1 MRYTKHLFTRIFHR
15 CAAPVG
21 IAFLYTGFAAL
32 GGCADET
39 GKEGILPP
47 SGDRIPLAIE
57 VKADGFAGQPDDSPH
72 IRSTEQSNYDTYF
85 EPGDSLGLFAVK
97 NIGTAD
103 ASMMDGIDNT
113 KMIFFGAEAADLN
126 PTWQP
131 EDASVTLYYS
141 ADVTYIAYYPYK
153 NGITIDPTQSADA
166 IRASFAEKT
175 ELQPS
180 ADQSTAEGYATSDL
194 MTAGGKA
201 VDTTDPAKKKL
212 TLSLTHSYSLLVVKT
227 NRKTA
232 KYVAPDGAFKYHSGV
247 TAISVDTDSKDLT
260 MWGIKAFKTEDGV
273 FRAIIKDVSGTI
285 SGSYST
291 GGMLIKYNQS
301 PTGLANLKKGKVYEC
316 TVNTPMSGTAGTKT
330 RALQV
335 GDFFFE
341 GGTIWPGG
349 LDGVEEPQP
358 PGTNDDGSIGVV
370 FWARNP
376 AVGNEYGFKGDPMLG
391 TDYPQCKNGLVLY
404 KQTMTITR
412 WDADTSY
419 SVDYWMKNTNPYP
432 GITFD
437 ITRQDVCQG
446 YSSTKAMKKFLT
458 DNPYGVTEFSV
469 IHALGSKNI
478 EGTSGFYI
486 PSLAEAS
493 LIMHGE
499 NNNSGT
505 AGRDLMNR
513 QLKKLKYGSVISP
526 TDELDAFWTS
536 TEQTGSEQERD
547 VMIIDNTN
555 GAQTPINKQ
564 SLKSVRAVFAF

>member
-1 MRYTKHLFTRIFHR
+1 MKYTKHLFTRFFHR
-15 CAAPVG
+15 CAVPVG
-21 IAFLYTGFAAL
+21 IAFLCTGFAVL

-39 GKEGILPP
+39 GEAGSLPP
-47 SGDRIPLAIE
+47 SGGRIPLAIE
-57 VKADGFAGQPDDSPH
+57 ITADGFTVQSDNSPH
-72 IRSTEQSNYDTYF
+72 TRVVEVDYDTNF
-85 EPGDSLGLFAVK
+85 TGGEALGLFAVK
-97 NIGTAD
+97 GIGTAD
-103 ASMMDGIDNT
+103 ATIMDGIDNA
-113 KMIFFGAEAADLN
+113 KMIFFQPEEASLN
-126 PTWQP
+126 PTWRP
-131 EDASVTLYYS
+131 EDASVTLYYH

-153 NGITIDPTQSADA
+153 DGITIDPKQSADA

-180 ADQSTAEGYATSDL
+180 VDQSSVDGYNASDL
-194 MTAGGKA
+194 MTASNKA
-201 VDTTDPAKKKL
+201 VDTADPAKKKL
-212 TLSLTHSYSLLVVKT
+212 SLSLTHSYSLLVMKT

-232 KYVAPDGAFKYHSGV
+232 KYVAPDGAFKYHSRV
-247 TAISVDTDSKDLT
+247 TAISADTDSKDLT
-260 MWGIKAFKTEDGV
+260 VWGIKAFKTEDGV
-273 FRAIIKDVSGTI
+273 FRAIVKDVSGTI

-291 GGMLIKYNQS
+291 GALIIKYNQS

-341 GGTIWPGG
+341 DGTIWPGG

-358 PGTNDDGSIGVV
+358 PKANNDGSVGVV

-404 KQTMTITR
+404 KQTITITK
-412 WDADTSY
+412 WDSGSGY

-437 ITRQDVCQG
+437 ITAQNVCQG

-458 DNPYGVTEFSV
+458 DNTYGVDKFSV
-469 IHALGSKNI
+469 ISALGSTNVA
-478 EGTSGFYI
+478 GTSGLYI
-486 PSLAEAS
+486 PSFAEAS
-493 LIMHGE
+493 LIIHGE
-499 NNNSGT
+499 NNYSGT

-513 QLKKLKYGSVISP
+513 QLNKLNFGSVISP
-526 TDELDAFWTS
+526 TDELDTMWTS
-536 TEQTGSEQERD
+536 TEQTGSEQIRWIM
-547 VMIIDNTN
+547 VVNNID
-555 GAQTPINKQ
+555 GAQKSISKQ